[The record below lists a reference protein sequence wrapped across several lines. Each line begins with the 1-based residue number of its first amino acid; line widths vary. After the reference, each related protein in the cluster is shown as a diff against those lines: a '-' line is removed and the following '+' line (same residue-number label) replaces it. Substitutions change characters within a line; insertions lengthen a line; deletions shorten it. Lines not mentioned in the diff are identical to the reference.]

1 MGSLRFDGVR
11 FSVYSDDHL
20 PRHVHGS
27 YAGVVVVVELFE
39 DGTVGLSKRR
49 KNILPATAK
58 KNAVKKILLVAE
70 RQVTQLAELW
80 EGIHGTKTAHHG
92 R

>member
-11 FSVYSDDHL
+11 FSAYSDDHL

-27 YAGVVVVVELFE
+27 YAGVVVIVELFQ

-49 KNILPATAK
+49 RNILPPTAK
-58 KNAVKKILLVAE
+58 KNAVKKVLLTAE
-70 RQVTQLAELW
+70 RQVTQLARLW
-80 EGIHGTKTAHHG
+80 EEIHGKKSAHD
-92 R
+92 RR